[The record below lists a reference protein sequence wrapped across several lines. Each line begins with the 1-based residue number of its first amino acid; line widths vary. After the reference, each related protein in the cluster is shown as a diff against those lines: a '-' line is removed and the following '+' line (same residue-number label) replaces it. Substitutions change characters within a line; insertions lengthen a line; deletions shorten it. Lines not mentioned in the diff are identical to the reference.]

1 MKFVKQL
8 INPARYI
15 GRAVAACLVFGQV
28 VPVAVA
34 AEASATKSAAL
45 GAVAVAIAT
54 FIVAMTVVAAVM
66 LWLTRRRRLARIE
79 GEAQQLHRNVDRMDA
94 LLRTAPMAHA
104 VLDTK
109 SLELSPSSQL
119 VSLLECPGGLGSM
132 DGMAAVFEADDA
144 AALRHACRK
153 LVETATELNL
163 QVKTAKSDRT
173 FSVTGAVAKVDDGQ
187 PIVWFRETS
196 RERTA
201 LTTAE
206 ETGRGFEIDRDRLS
220 QILDNLPMPVWLRNS
235 DLSLAWVNS
244 AHRVAVEAGVD
255 ASPADLDMELVPG
268 LAAEEAQSLSRRA
281 VALQESQVENRRF
294 VVGGD
299 RKSFELV
306 EIPLKTGEVVGFA
319 HDMTARDDAVGELE
333 RFSEANVEVFNHLQS
348 AVAIFDAERQLTFR
362 NDAFI
367 RLWEFD
373 EAWLDAHQGHD
384 EILENLRQRRRL
396 PEQIDFQAYK
406 NAVLEQYT
414 ALLESHEEMEVLP
427 DGTMIRSVLSPYPLG
442 GLMIIY
448 DDVTDR
454 LELER
459 ARNTTQAVQGAI
471 LDHLLEGLA
480 VFGSDGRLK
489 LFNARFSG
497 IWDLSKDFLESEPH
511 VSDVIESC
519 RGLIF
524 DTSLQASEWRPLKDR
539 IIENALE
546 RSSRMSRLLLTDGR
560 SIRCSGVPLPDGA
573 MLYTYVEVGQQSAGD
588 DTFEASGMKR
598 DLSHTPAQQT

>member
-1 MKFVKQL
+1 MV
-8 INPARYI
+8 I
-15 GRAVAACLVFGQV
+15 GHV

-54 FIVAMTVVAAVM
+54 FIVAMTVVAAVA

-79 GEAQQLHRNVDRMDA
+79 GEAQQQHRNVDRMDA

-104 VLDTK
+104 VLDTN
-109 SLELSPSSQL
+109 SLELSPSPQL
-119 VSLLECPGGLGSM
+119 VSLLEWPGGLGSL
-132 DGMAAVFEADDA
+132 DGMTAVFEDDDA
-144 AALRHACRK
+144 AALRHACRQ
-153 LVETATELNL
+153 LVEAASEFNL
-163 QVKTAKSDRT
+163 QVKAVKSDRT
-173 FSVTGAVAKVDDGQ
+173 FSVTGAVADGGR
-187 PIVWFRETS
+187 PIVWFCETS
-196 RERTA
+196 KERSA

-206 ETGRGFEIDRDRLS
+206 ETGRAYEIDRDRLS

-235 DLSLAWVNS
+235 DLSLAWVNG
-244 AHRVAVEAGVD
+244 AHRVAVEAGAD
-255 ASPADLDMELVPG
+255 SSPSEQDMELVPG

-281 VALQESQVENRRF
+281 VESQEPQVEHRRF
-294 VVGGD
+294 VVGGN

-306 EIPLKTGEVVGFA
+306 EVPLKTGEVVGFA

-348 AVAIFDAERQLTFR
+348 AVAIFDAERQLTFH
-362 NDAFI
+362 NDAFV

-373 EAWLDAHQGHD
+373 EAWLDIHRRHD

-406 NAVLEQYT
+406 HAVLDQYT
-414 ALLESHEEMEVLP
+414 ALLEPHEEMEVLP

-442 GLMIIY
+442 GLLIIY

-459 ARNTTQAVQGAI
+459 GRNTTQAVRQTI

-489 LFNARFSG
+489 LFNAGFRG
-497 IWDLSKDFLESEPH
+497 IWDLSEDFLDSEPH

-519 RGLIF
+519 RGLVF
-524 DTSLQASEWRPLKDR
+524 NASRQASEWLSLKDR
-539 IIENALE
+539 IIENTLE
-546 RSSRMSRLLLTDGR
+546 RDSRVSRLHLTDGR

-573 MLYTYVEVGQQSAGD
+573 MLYTYVETGQLSSRD
-588 DTFEASGMKR
+588 DTFEASVMKR
-598 DLSHTPAQQT
+598 ETPHSPGQRT

>member
-1 MKFVKQL
+1 MKQL
-8 INPARYI
+8 NSPARHI
-15 GRAVAACLVFGQV
+15 GRAVVACLVFGHV

-34 AEASATKSAAL
+34 AEASATKFAAL

-54 FIVAMTVVAAVM
+54 FIVAMTVVAAVA

-79 GEAQQLHRNVDRMDA
+79 GAAQQLHRNVDRMDA
-94 LLRTAPMAHA
+94 LLRTAPMAQA

-109 SLELSPSSQL
+109 SLELSPSPQL
-119 VSLLECPGGLGSM
+119 VSLLEWPGGLGSL
-132 DGMAAVFEADDA
+132 DGLAAVFEADDA
-144 AALRHACRK
+144 AALRHACRQ
-153 LVETATELNL
+153 LVEAATEFNL
-163 QVKTAKSDRT
+163 QVETVKSDRT
-173 FSVTGAVAKVDDGQ
+173 FGVTGAVADDGQ
-187 PIVWFRETS
+187 PVVWFRETS
-196 RERTA
+196 RERSA

-206 ETGRGFEIDRDRLS
+206 ETGRAFEIDRDQLS

-255 ASPADLDMELVPG
+255 ASPADQNMELVPG

-281 VALQESQVENRRF
+281 VALQEPQVENRRF
-294 VVGGD
+294 VVGGE

-306 EIPLKTGEVVGFA
+306 EVPLKTGEVVGFA

-333 RFSEANVEVFNHLQS
+333 RFSEANVEVFNRLQS

-459 ARNTTQAVQGAI
+459 ARNTTQAVQQVI

-489 LFNARFSG
+489 LFNARFGG

-524 DTSLQASEWRPLKDR
+524 DASLQASEWLPLKDR

-546 RSSRMSRLLLTDGR
+546 RSSRVSRLLLTDGR
-560 SIRCSGVPLPDGA
+560 SIQCSGVPLPDGA
-573 MLYTYVEVGQQSAGD
+573 MLYTYVEAGQLSAGD

-598 DLSHTPAQQT
+598 ELSRTPAQQT